1 MKKNYVNPEMD
12 VIKMETMSVLAES
25 LEQSTQEASNDGENY
40 TKSLAG
46 EFFGG
51 GDDGEDW

>member
-40 TKSLAG
+40 TNSLAG

-51 GDDGEDW
+51 GDGEDW